1 MSAQSGNTSE
11 WVKWGIGIAILLGGG
26 AFTSALRYENRITT
40 VENAQTTQKTAFE
53 THVQD
58 AKEAKAEVNRRLN
71 TVEAG
76 NQQVLEKLS
85 EVKEDVAAI
94 RGALN
99 IPKASHR

>member
-1 MSAQSGNTSE
+1 MSAQSTTTSE
-11 WVKWGIGIAILLGGG
+11 WVKWGVGIAILLAG
-26 AFTSALRYENRITT
+26 SALGSAMRYENRITT
-40 VENAQTTQKTAFE
+40 VENTQATQKSAFD

-58 AKEAKAEVNRRLN
+58 SKEAKAEVNRRLN

-76 NQQVLEKLS
+76 NQQVLEKLG

-99 IPKASHR
+99 IPKASRR

>member
-1 MSAQSGNTSE
+1 MSEQSNTSE
-11 WVKWGIGIAILLGGG
+11 WVKWGLGIAIALGGG
-26 AFTSALRYENRITT
+26 AFGFAMRYENRITT
-40 VENAQTTQKTAFE
+40 VENAQVTQKSNLDS
-53 THVQD
+53 HISD
-58 AKEAKAEVNRRLN
+58 SKEAKADINRRLT

-99 IPKASHR
+99 IPKNDRR